1 MRIRTTAAAVLVAAA
16 GTFALSGVAHAGPD
30 ERDCED
36 FSSQRQA
43 QAVLDSADGNPAR
56 LDADGDGRACEIWF
70 ANHGGSGSGSDD
82 AGGSAGAG
90 AAANTDVDTE
100 PSTDA
105 TTKADKG
112 SSVGP
117 AR

>member
-43 QAVLDSADGNPAR
+43 QAVLDSADGDPAR
-56 LDADGDGRACEIWF
+56 LDAVTTPLRTQPRSSSPGTWLF
-70 ANHGGSGSGSDD
+70 AVAPG
-82 AGGSAGAG
+82 
-90 AAANTDVDTE
+90 T
-100 PSTDA
+100 
-105 TTKADKG
+105 
-112 SSVGP
+112 
-117 AR
+117 